1 MKWLFHRKN
10 IIVIAAMALFHFLF
24 LGIEFLFD
32 DCLAGIGVGSAEVVT
47 AQNLMLGISVL
58 GYLVYPLLSDLVFP
72 ALGKRVSEI
81 LQFLVPVICFLLVLG
96 SVYVIQTGTTY
107 TVIILAG
114 AVCFLVLGYF
124 GNAVCF
130 LATQVITDFRYLARV
145 AGFAY
150 ALGVSLQFVHTNL
163 MSSRLSKLVMLM
175 VGCIGF
181 IGLLLW
187 QKTKTEGNLE
197 VLCREQRE
205 TFEISKPTMGGFLLI
220 ACVMLMT
227 CLFSTLDNAVTLVHS
242 SGEFNIGQWP
252 RLILAVSGLVAG
264 FLYDI
269 CNRKYMTHMMY
280 LISIL
285 AVIAIVILAFDG
297 SFLIGL
303 IMFYVSAGFFVV
315 FFTSGFMD
323 MSVHCR
329 HPKLWAG
336 LGRGINNLCALIT
349 SAISVALLASDSI
362 VIMIVALV
370 LLALL
375 SVVLIGYERQLRW
388 NEEKESKASSPAP
401 QERDISLFAKEYALT
416 EREEELLR
424 IFLQSEDAVQDVA
437 AQMAISRAAL
447 YRHIQ
452 ALNEKTGTKTR
463 VGIVQCF
470 YQWSQKE

>member
-10 IIVIAAMALFHFLF
+10 SIVMASMALFHFLF

-47 AQNLMLGISVL
+47 AQNLVLGISVL
-58 GYLVYPLLSDLVFP
+58 GYLLYPVLSDFLFP
-72 ALGKRVSEI
+72 ALGKRIAEVV
-81 LQFLVPVICFLLVLG
+81 QFLVPVVCFLLVLG
-96 SVYVIQTGTTY
+96 SVYVIQIGTTY
-107 TVIILAG
+107 AVIFWAG

-124 GNAVCF
+124 GNGVCF

-145 AGFAY
+145 AGFSY
-150 ALGVSLQFVHTNL
+150 ALGVLLQYIHTNL
-163 MSSRLSKLVMLM
+163 MSTKLSKLLMLV
-175 VGCIGF
+175 VGCLGF
-181 IGLLLW
+181 VGLLLW
-187 QKTKTEGNLE
+187 QKTRTEGNLE

-205 TFEISKPTMGGFLLI
+205 TFELHKPAVGGFLLI
-220 ACVMLMT
+220 ACVLLMT

-252 RLILAVSGLVAG
+252 RLILAVSGLFAG

-269 CNRKYMTHMMY
+269 CNRKYMTQMMY

-336 LGRGINNLCALIT
+336 LGRGINNLCALVT
-349 SAISVALLASDSI
+349 SATSVALLASDST

-370 LLALL
+370 LLGLL
-375 SVVLIGYERQLRW
+375 SVVLLGYERQLHW
-388 NEEKESKASSPAP
+388 NEAKEDKDTVLTP
-401 QERDISLFAKEYALT
+401 QERDVSLFAKEYALT

-470 YQWSQKE
+470 YQWSRKK

>member
-1 MKWLFHRKN
+1 MKWLLHRKN
-10 IIVIAAMALFHFLF
+10 IIVIASMALFHFLF

-58 GYLVYPLLSDLVFP
+58 GYLVYPLLSDLVFS

-107 TVIILAG
+107 TVIFLAG

-130 LATQVITDFRYLARV
+130 LATQVITDFHYLARV

-163 MSSRLSKLVMLM
+163 MSSRLSKLLMLM

-205 TFEISKPTMGGFLLI
+205 TFEISKPAMGGFLLI
-220 ACVMLMT
+220 ACVLLMT

-252 RLILAVSGLVAG
+252 RLILAVSGLCAG

-269 CNRKYMTHMMY
+269 CNRKYMAHMMY

-303 IMFYVSAGFFVV
+303 IIFYVSAGFFVV

-388 NEEKESKASSPAP
+388 NEEKESKASLPAP
-401 QERDISLFAKEYALT
+401 QERDVSLFAKEYALT

-470 YQWSQKE
+470 YQWSQKK

>member
-1 MKWLFHRKN
+1 MKWLLHRKN
-10 IIVIAAMALFHFLF
+10 IIVTASIALFHFLF

-58 GYLVYPLLSDLVFP
+58 GYLVYPV
-72 ALGKRVSEI
+72 LGDMVLPKFSKKVSEI
-81 LQFLVPVICFLLVLG
+81 LQYLIPVVCFIMVLG
-96 SVYVIQTGTTY
+96 AVYIIQTGSSYERIFT
-107 TVIILAG
+107 AG
-114 AVCFLVLGYF
+114 VVCFLILGYF

-163 MSSRLSKLVMLM
+163 MSSSLSKLLMLL
-175 VGCIGF
+175 VACVGF
-181 IGLLLW
+181 ISLLLW

-205 TFEISKPTMGGFLLI
+205 TFEISKPVMGGFLLI

-252 RLILAVSGLVAG
+252 RLILALSGLVAG

-370 LLALL
+370 LLGLL
-375 SVVLIGYERQLRW
+375 SVVLFGYLRQLHW
-388 NEEKESKASSPAP
+388 NEERTGQVPSPKME
-401 QERDISLFAKEYALT
+401 ERDVSLFAKEYSLT

-424 IFLQSEDAVQDVA
+424 IFLESEDAVQDVA

-470 YQWSQKE
+470 YQWSQKQ

>member
-10 IIVIAAMALFHFLF
+10 IIVIASMALFHFLF

-32 DCLAGIGVGSAEVVT
+32 DCLAGIGLGSAEVVT

-58 GYLVYPLLSDLVFP
+58 GYLLYPVLSDILFP
-72 ALGKRVSEI
+72 AFGKRVSEV
-81 LQFLVPVICFLLVLG
+81 LQFLVPVICFLPVLG
-96 SVYVIQTGTTY
+96 SVYVIQMETTY
-107 TVIILAG
+107 RAIFLAG
-114 AVCFLVLGYF
+114 AVCFLILGYF

-130 LATQVITDFRYLARV
+130 LATQVITDFRYLARI
-145 AGFAY
+145 AGVSY
-150 ALGVSLQFVHTNL
+150 ALGVFLQFIHTNL
-163 MSSRLSKLVMLM
+163 MSGGMSKLLML
-175 VGCIGF
+175 VAGCFGF

-187 QKTKTEGNLE
+187 QKTKTEGNLG
-197 VLCREQRE
+197 VLCREQKE
-205 TFEISKPTMGGFLLI
+205 TFEINKPVIGGFLLI
-220 ACVMLMT
+220 AGVVLMT

-242 SGEFNIGQWP
+242 GGGFNIGQWP
-252 RLILAVSGLVAG
+252 RLILAVSGLCAG

-269 CNRKYMTHMMY
+269 CNRRYMAQMMY

-297 SFLIGL
+297 TFLIGL

-336 LGRGINNLCALIT
+336 LGRGINNLCALLT

-370 LLALL
+370 LLGLL
-375 SVVLIGYERQLRW
+375 SVVLLGYEKQLHW
-388 NEEKESKASSPAP
+388 NEEKGSRTTFLMKE
-401 QERDISLFAKEYALT
+401 ERDVSLFAKEYSLT
-416 EREEELLR
+416 DREEELLR

-470 YQWSQKE
+470 YQWSQGK